1 LRAVISGYYGFHNI
15 GDEAVL
21 YSMLQALR
29 ERDPGLQPVVLSAEP
44 QFTAQTYGVESVNR
58 WKPGEVAKALRK
70 ADILI
75 SGGGSLLQDV
85 TGPKSLLYYLGVI
98 WLARMLGKP
107 VVFYAQGIGPINS
120 NPGRKMVSF
129 TANGVKAITVRDEDS
144 RADLLDMG
152 VKKDITVTADPVL
165 GLDPDQVPG
174 PAGRDI
180 LSESG
185 VSPEDGPLAGVSVR
199 PWHGEQW
206 QAELAGACDGL
217 VKRGMQVVFLP
228 MQHPG
233 DLQVSEAVSG
243 LMRRESFIV
252 RRTCSVPEMLSVIS
266 GLDLLVGMRL
276 HSLIM
281 AAVLGVPPVG
291 IAYDPKI
298 KRFLARVGL
307 EPGGS
312 PEDLNSVQLL
322 AGVDRARTLE
332 RQELLQR
339 VQPLRQQALE
349 SVQFVVNPLTHA

>member
-1 LRAVISGYYGFHNI
+1 MRAVISGYYGFHNI

-29 ERDPGLQPVVLSAEP
+29 ERDPGLQPVVLSADP

-85 TGPKSLLYYLGVI
+85 TGIKSLGYYLGVI
-98 WLARMLGKP
+98 WLARMLSKP
-107 VVFYAQGIGPINS
+107 VVFYAQGIGPVNS
-120 NPGRKMVSF
+120 GPGRKMVSF
-129 TANGVKAITVRDEDS
+129 TANGVKDITVRDEES
-144 RADLLDMG
+144 RADLLAMG
-152 VKKDITVTADPVL
+152 VKKEITVTADPVL
-165 GLDPDQVPG
+165 GLDPDQVSLP
-174 PAGRDI
+174 PGRDI
-180 LSESG
+180 LSEAG
-185 VSPEDGPLAGVSVR
+185 VNPEGGPLAGVSVR
-199 PWHGEQW
+199 PWQGKQWHGEF
-206 QAELAGACDGL
+206 AGACDGL
-217 VKRGMQVVFLP
+217 VERGMQVVFLP

-233 DLQVSEAVSG
+233 DLQVSETVSG

-252 RRTCSVPEMLSVIS
+252 RRACSVPEMLSVTRA
-266 GLDLLVGMRL
+266 LNLLVGMRL

-307 EPGGS
+307 EPGGL
-312 PEDLNSVQLL
+312 PEDLNSDQLL
-322 AGVDRARTLE
+322 AGVDRARALE

-339 VQPLRQQALE
+339 VQPLRRQALE
-349 SVQFVVNPLTHA
+349 SVKFVFN